1 MCEKT
6 SEKRMIKERLRD
18 AGPSYDNYGT
28 SNGEDEDD
36 KSTND
41 EDKECDEQALLFSW
55 TCSLALLIIVGVHQR
70 TGCGGECQYV
80 GGKKLKGARLVNLLC
95 EYFHIS
101 TIRVLRLP
109 ASSVFD
115 FRGDPQEDH
124 KGGVPGARKGP
135 ILHTWGGMGR
145 SLR

>member
-1 MCEKT
+1 MVDRRCLRSTRASWLLVSINEGNIMCEKT

-80 GGKKLKGARLVNLLC
+80 GGGKV
-95 EYFHIS
+95 E
-101 TIRVLRLP
+101 
-109 ASSVFD
+109 
-115 FRGDPQEDH
+115 
-124 KGGVPGARKGP
+124 GGSPGEF
-135 ILHTWGGMGR
+135 TM
-145 SLR
+145 